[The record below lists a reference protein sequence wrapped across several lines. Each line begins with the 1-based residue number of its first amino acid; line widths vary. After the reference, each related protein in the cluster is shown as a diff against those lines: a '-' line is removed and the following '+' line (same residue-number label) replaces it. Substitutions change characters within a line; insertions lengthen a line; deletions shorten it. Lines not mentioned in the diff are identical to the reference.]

1 MFKTCD
7 ISIVRELNIHIRI
20 REGDENNYIYKFKEL
35 VLNKFDPQ
43 KARNC
48 DICDICLTHDKSAY
62 YHKSN
67 VPPQT
72 AVCSPP
78 AMAAVAVRIMDQ
90 GSWVP
95 KFPKR
100 CVFGLKNPTF
110 LAKNY

>member
-1 MFKTCD
+1 MPWLKHVFKTCD
-7 ISIVRELNIHIRI
+7 ISIERELNIIHIRI

-72 AVCSPP
+72 AVCPP
-78 AMAAVAVRIMDQ
+78 PHGGRGLRLMDPAAIYPSQQNCRMKYV
-90 GSWVP
+90 
-95 KFPKR
+95 
-100 CVFGLKNPTF
+100 
-110 LAKNY
+110 